1 MEKLMLFGAGREA
14 EKYIGYL
21 RTIGV
26 EPVGIADNDPA
37 KWGSS
42 LCGYPVVSPDTIK
55 DRDCKVMIS
64 CNYKQELSAQ
74 LEKMGL
80 LSRLISFEPLF
91 RQTIEQSIR
100 NGYAASSPVVPG
112 HTPCILI
119 DAFDGIGWGGM
130 EMWSYHTGMELS
142 KRGYPVFI
150 YGSDWQ
156 ERRDAATE
164 THILR
169 FPLERGD
176 FWRTT
181 ERILKDM
188 ERRLP
193 FTLLNNWTVHVFAA
207 AYILKQKYPEAVKIV
222 SFVHNDCAAL
232 YEKQSVWQDASDWIA
247 GVSRRITKK
256 LHTVCNI
263 PEHKLC
269 YKENFVRQFC
279 EKRPAGRK
287 PGDPLRIGWGARL
300 EVLQKRAD
308 RLPEVLTAL
317 EEAGIDY
324 QMEVAGDGPCFE
336 MLRDAVNTCGRQ
348 DRVFLRGCLKP
359 EEMQEFWNRQHIYMN
374 ISEYEGSSLA
384 MLEAMSCG
392 AVPVVTDVSG
402 TDEFVQPSETGFRFA
417 VGDYPAAAAHIR
429 MLYDDEQLRM
439 RMAENGQKTVREKCR
454 FEDYVSY
461 IEQFAKW
468 QRGRLDGDCLLE

>member
-26 EPVGIADNDPA
+26 EPVGIADNDPG
-37 KWGSS
+37 KWGSF
-42 LCGYPVVSPDTIK
+42 LCGYPVISPDTIK
-55 DRDCKVMIS
+55 NTDCRVMIS
-64 CNYKQELSAQ
+64 CNYKKELTAQ
-74 LEKMGL
+74 LEEMGL
-80 LSRLISFEPLF
+80 LSRLVSYEPLF
-91 RQTIEQSIR
+91 RQTIEQFIR
-100 NGYAASSPVVPG
+100 KEYAASSHIIFG

-130 EMWSYHTGMELS
+130 EMWSYHTGMGLS
-142 KRGYPVFI
+142 DRGYPVFV

-164 THILR
+164 AHILR

-181 ERILKDM
+181 ARILKDM

-193 FTLLNNWTVHVFAA
+193 FTLFNNWTEHVFAA
-207 AYILKQKYPEAVKIV
+207 AYILKRKYPEAVKIV

-232 YEKQSVWQDASDWIA
+232 YEKQSVWQDASDQIA
-247 GVSRRITKK
+247 GVSQKITKK
-256 LHTVCNI
+256 LHTVCHI
-263 PEHKLC
+263 PEQKLS

-279 EKRPAGRK
+279 EKKPAERK
-287 PGDPLRIGWGARL
+287 PGEPLRIGWGARL

-308 RLPEVLTAL
+308 RLPELMLAL

-324 QMEVAGDGPCFE
+324 RMEIAGDGPCFA
-336 MLRDAVNTCGRQ
+336 MLQDKIHTCGRQ
-348 DRVFLRGCLKP
+348 ERVVLRGCLKP

-392 AVPVVTDVSG
+392 AVAVVTDVSG
-402 TDEFVQPSETGFRFA
+402 TDEFVQPYATGFRFA
-417 VGDYPAAAAHIR
+417 VGDYQAAAQQIR
-429 MLYDDEQLRM
+429 MLYDDEKLRM
-439 RMAENGQKTVREKCR
+439 RLAENGRKTVREKCR

-461 IEQFAKW
+461 VEQFVK
-468 QRGRLDGDCLLE
+468 G